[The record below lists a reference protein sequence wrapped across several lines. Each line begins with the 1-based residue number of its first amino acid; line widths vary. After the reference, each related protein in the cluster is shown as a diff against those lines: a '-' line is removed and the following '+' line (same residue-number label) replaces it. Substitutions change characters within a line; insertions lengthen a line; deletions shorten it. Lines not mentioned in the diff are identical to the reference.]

1 MDYKQ
6 ILKDIDNKIFYP
18 IYILSGEEPYYID
31 MISDYI
37 AEHTLS
43 EEEKTFN
50 QTIVYGK
57 DSDVQTIAQTAK
69 RFPMMANHQLVIV
82 KEAQDLK
89 KIEDLHFYAE
99 NPLKSTVLVIC
110 YKYKSFPKTS
120 KFYKLAKSHGCIF
133 DSPLIPEYKIHSWI
147 REYVTSKSYKISDET
162 ALLLAEYL
170 GTKLHK
176 ITNEI
181 SKLCTLLPVGSTIT
195 NADVQ
200 KHIGISNEYN
210 VFELEKAFGQ
220 KDVLKVY
227 RILQSFASNPKANPS
242 IVTITKLYG
251 YFKKVLLLYFAGNSS
266 DAELSQITGIPPIP
280 FVIRQYKNAQ
290 RKYSAQK
297 LVQIISLIREYDL
310 KLKGVQSNAVDE
322 GELMREL
329 AFKILH

>member
-6 ILKDIDNKIFYP
+6 ILKDIDNKIFHP
-18 IYILSGEEPYYID
+18 IYLLSGEEPYYID
-31 MISDYI
+31 LLSDYI
-37 AEHTLS
+37 AEHALS
-43 EEEKTFN
+43 EEEQSFN

-57 DSDVQTIAQTAK
+57 DSEVQSIIQMAK
-69 RFPMMANHQLVIV
+69 RFPMMANHQVVIV

-89 KIEDLHFYAE
+89 KIEDLHYYAE
-99 NPLKSTVLVIC
+99 NPLKSTILVVC
-110 YKYKSFPKTS
+110 YKYKSFPKNT
-120 KFYKLAKSHGCIF
+120 KFYKLAKANGCVF

-147 REYVTSKSYKISDET
+147 TEYVKSKSYKISDET
-162 ALLLAEYL
+162 AILLAEYL
-170 GTKLHK
+170 GTQLHK

-181 SKLCTLLPVGSTIT
+181 SKLISLLPSGSTIS
-195 NADVQ
+195 NADIQ

-220 KDVLKVY
+220 KDVVKVN

-251 YFKKVLLLYFAGNSS
+251 YFKKLLLLYFAGNSS
-266 DAELSQITGIPPIP
+266 DSEVSQMTGIPPIP
-280 FVIRQYKNAQ
+280 FVIKQYKMAQ
-290 RKYSAQK
+290 RKYPAQK

-310 KLKGVQSNAVDE
+310 KLKGVQSNSVDE